1 MVIRANK
8 KLNLIVFLP
17 LLLSLNV
24 NSQITGLWETTSV
37 MVGQESMTPLAKWT
51 EFNAD
56 GSYTSGNGWLTNSD
70 GTWDFDA
77 TSNSLSV
84 VVKTGFANEF
94 GPFSVEMLSDSTMKW
109 TRTEN
114 GEEVIV
120 YNQRVADIP
129 KHPATLAVGLWMV
142 KEVQN
147 EGVVITE
154 SFTSEEFQAVF
165 VRWDNLF
172 QEITSEGRKSGIW
185 RVNAHRPVIDVLY
198 YDGNKPLQYWEMDF
212 EGETGMTWKRDDLM
226 IIFERLDAFPE

>member
-8 KLNLIVFLP
+8 KLNLIVFLS
-17 LLLSLNV
+17 LFLSLNV

-51 EFNAD
+51 QFNAD

-77 TSNSLSV
+77 TSNSLTINV
-84 VVKTGFANEF
+84 ETGFANEF
-94 GPFSVEMLSDSTMKW
+94 GPFSVEILSDSTMKW

-120 YNQRVADIP
+120 YNRRVSEVP
-129 KHPATLAVGLWMV
+129 KHPATLAVGLWMA
-142 KEVQN
+142 KEVKI
-147 EGVVITE
+147 EGGNITK
-154 SFTSEEFQAVF
+154 SFASEEFQAVF

-172 QEITSEGRKSGIW
+172 QEIT
-185 RVNAHRPVIDVLY
+185 A
-198 YDGNKPLQYWEMDF
+198 
-212 EGETGMTWKRDDLM
+212 
-226 IIFERLDAFPE
+226 

>member
-8 KLNLIVFLP
+8 KLNLIVFLS
-17 LLLSLNV
+17 LFYSLNV

-77 TSNSLSV
+77 TSNSLTV
-84 VVKTGFANEF
+84 NVKTGFANEF

-109 TRTEN
+109 IRIEN

-120 YNQRVADIP
+120 YIRRVADIP

-198 YDGNKPLQYWEMDF
+198 YDGDKPLQYWEMDF

-226 IIFERLDAFPE
+226 ITFERLDAFPE